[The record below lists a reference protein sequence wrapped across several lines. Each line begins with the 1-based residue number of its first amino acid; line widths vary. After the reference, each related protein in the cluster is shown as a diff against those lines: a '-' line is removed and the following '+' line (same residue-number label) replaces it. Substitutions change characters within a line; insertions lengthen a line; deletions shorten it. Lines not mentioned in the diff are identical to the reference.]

1 MDDFM
6 ESQHIMRFALEESVR
21 EIGAQSAAQDRLKSR
36 ALSVLGLT
44 FTITSFMVGIALQS
58 AQRGWRFY
66 VPMAVGT
73 VLVAALGGLWWQAQK
88 PIQDWLRRL
97 DPTILIQDFTKGE
110 PYTNWLDL
118 AQRYQDALQSNQEK
132 LAILNEK
139 IQRMI
144 GVAIVAAINWI
155 VMLWLVAS

>member
-1 MDDFM
+1 M
-6 ESQHIMRFALEESVR
+6 L
-21 EIGAQSAAQDRLKSR
+21 
-36 ALSVLGLT
+36 
-44 FTITSFMVGIALQS
+44 
-58 AQRGWRFY
+58 
-66 VPMAVGT
+66 
-73 VLVAALGGLWWQAQK
+73 
-88 PIQDWLRRL
+88 
-97 DPTILIQDFTKGE
+97 
-110 PYTNWLDL
+110 WLDL